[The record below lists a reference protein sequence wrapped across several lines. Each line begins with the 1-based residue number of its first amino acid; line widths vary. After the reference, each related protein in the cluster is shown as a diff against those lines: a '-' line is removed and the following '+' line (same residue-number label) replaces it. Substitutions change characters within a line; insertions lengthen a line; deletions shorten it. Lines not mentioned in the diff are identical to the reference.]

1 MYQLRITSQFK
12 KDLKKL
18 KKRKRDFELTTKV
31 LRILQL
37 KGSQG
42 IPGRMKPHR
51 LSGNY
56 SDTWECHIKPDLLI
70 LWIQFETPEIIRLV
84 RIGSHSQLFK

>member
-37 KGSQG
+37 RGAHR

-51 LSGNY
+51 LSDNY

-70 LWIQFETPEIIRLV
+70 LWIQFETPKIIRLV